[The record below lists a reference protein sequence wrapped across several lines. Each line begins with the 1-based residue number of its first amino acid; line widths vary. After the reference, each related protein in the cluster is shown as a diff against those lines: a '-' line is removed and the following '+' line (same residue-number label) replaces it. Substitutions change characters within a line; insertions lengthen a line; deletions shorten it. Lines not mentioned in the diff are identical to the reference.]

1 MDIIDYRDNPFTTL
15 EDAVLFR
22 NKIKQEKRKFVLTNG
37 CFDLLHSGHLH
48 SLIEASKH
56 GDCLWVALNSDIS
69 IKALKGDSRPIIPEK
84 DRAFLLKN
92 LSCVSGVTLFDTK
105 RLDQEILFLKP
116 DIYVKAGDYDET
128 TIAKEERVALKEVNA
143 EIKFVSFLP
152 GKSTSSLIQ
161 DITSKSVKG

>member
-15 EDAVLFR
+15 GDAVLFR
-22 NKIKQEKRKFVLTNG
+22 NKIKQENRKFVLTNG
-37 CFDLLHSGHLH
+37 CFDLLHSGHVH
-48 SLIEASKH
+48 SLIEASKY
-56 GDCLWVALNSDIS
+56 GDYLWVALNSDIS
-69 IKALKGDSRPIIPEK
+69 IKSLKGKSRPIIPEK

-128 TIAKEERVALKEVNA
+128 TIANEERVALEEVSA

-152 GKSTSSLIQ
+152 GKSTSNLIQ
-161 DITSKSVKG
+161 DITSKSAKS